1 MAEGLPN
8 ASVNATTANEI
19 LRAFMV
25 VLSLQ
30 SAILAACGARKHESN
45 VNKENLNARMGKRD
59 VSQCIHHKTSLRHDL
74 GR

>member
-8 ASVNATTANEI
+8 ASINATTGNEI

-45 VNKENLNARMGKRD
+45 VKRK
-59 VSQCIHHKTSLRHDL
+59 I
-74 GR
+74 